1 MSSEHSGER
10 RRLDRTTVVDAAI
23 EYADAH
29 GLDALSMR
37 RLAESVSVSAM
48 ALYKH
53 VSSREELLDA
63 MVERVVEHIPSS
75 EAGKAWVP
83 ALRARILAARD
94 ALGRHPWVQSAIE
107 TRASAGPAVLGYM
120 DGLMGIMFA
129 GGCSADLVH
138 HAMHALSTRM
148 WGFTRDVLPTPAM
161 PADPDDYAQALAA
174 YQQQYPAI
182 VRMASSASGAGAGC
196 DTDAEFAFALD
207 IMLESFE
214 RLRATG
220 WSSDAGAGSRGR

>member
-1 MSSEHSGER
+1 VSSEHSGER
-10 RRLDRTTVVDAAI
+10 RRLDRATVVDAAI
-23 EYADAH
+23 EYADAR

-37 RLAESVSVSAM
+37 RLAESVGVSAM

-63 MVERVVEHIPSS
+63 MVEQVVERIPPS
-75 EAGKAWVP
+75 EAGEAWVE

-94 ALGRHPWVQSAIE
+94 ALGRHPWAQSAIE
-107 TRASAGPAVLGYM
+107 TRATAGPAVLGYM
-120 DGLMGIMFA
+120 DDLMGIMFA

-148 WGFTRDVLPTPAM
+148 WGFTRDVLPTPTM
-161 PADPDDYAQALAA
+161 PADPDQYAQALAA

-196 DTDAEFAFALD
+196 DADAEFAFALD
-207 IMLESFE
+207 IMVESFE
-214 RLRATG
+214 RLRVAG
-220 WSSDAGAGSRGR
+220 WSSDAGTGSHGR